1 MRRVTPFLVLILAL
15 AFAPEAG
22 AKEIVALKVCG
33 PSDCR
38 VTRDPGLIQA
48 TEASNESVAP
58 GEKAAWYRVEAR
70 MAIEGAPDE
79 RFELAFAPRLRMM
92 RGGDPSAYYWMLL
105 SKDDA
110 RAFSDFTEGMAAFPA
125 SGLSGTGPPAREAA
139 APDSPDTD
147 EGGFSLPWIGVAVL
161 LAGAAVLLV
170 RRGVGL
176 RRDASP

>member
-1 MRRVTPFLVLILAL
+1 
-15 AFAPEAG
+15 
-22 AKEIVALKVCG
+22 
-33 PSDCR
+33 
-38 VTRDPGLIQA
+38 
-48 TEASNESVAP
+48 
-58 GEKAAWYRVEAR
+58 
-70 MAIEGAPDE
+70 
-79 RFELAFAPRLRMM
+79 MM

-125 SGLSGTGPPAREAA
+125 SGLSGTGPPARETA
-139 APDSPDTD
+139 APDSQDTD